1 MKMRRSREQQPERRM
16 DGRVQGKARDLV
28 EERRVRWSFR
38 GVRERCGGLLRST
51 DGESGVFPKL
61 VVRFSERWFV
71 DPREER
77 RGCSSEYGRKNT
89 KRRCPAAPNIAADN
103 FPK

>member
-1 MKMRRSREQQPERRM
+1 M
-16 DGRVQGKARDLV
+16 VL
-28 EERRVRWSFR
+28 R

-77 RGCSSEYGRKNT
+77 ELVVASTEGKLCVDLRYLT
-89 KRRCPAAPNIAADN
+89 D
-103 FPK
+103 